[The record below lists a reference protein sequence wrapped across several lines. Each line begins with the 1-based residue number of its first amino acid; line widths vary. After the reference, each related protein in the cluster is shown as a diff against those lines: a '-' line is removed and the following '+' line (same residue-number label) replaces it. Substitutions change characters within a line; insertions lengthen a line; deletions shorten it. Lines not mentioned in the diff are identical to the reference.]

1 MSGEQLQAPVVLI
14 VFQRLDTTAQLL
26 ARIREARPRV
36 LLAVIAMLSVSGL
49 TALLAF
55 LVKPF
60 LDDIF
65 FAKNLRMLY
74 VLAPL
79 VIILYVA
86 QGLLSFL
93 HQYQMNYAG
102 LHAVSRIREDLF
114 NHLQHQPL
122 AFFDQEA
129 TGVLMGRVLYD
140 VMVLQESIAR
150 VVTSLLGDSF
160 TLVALMVVIFYRQW
174 QLALMAMAF
183 VPLVAFF
190 TLRYGRRLRTLSGEG
205 QRTMSQLGTLLY
217 ENFTG
222 QRIVKAF
229 VREDFEQDRF
239 FQASQEYMRLRL
251 KLLVIRGMSSPMAQ
265 ALGALGMAGVIIYGG
280 CRVIQGACSPGTF
293 FSFLTALLLLYGP
306 IKGISNAQNA
316 IQEGLAAAQRV
327 FYFLDINPEVMEP
340 SAGRILPPFSRD
352 IVYQGVSFRYGE
364 TMVLDNINLV
374 INKGE
379 LVALVGPSGAGK
391 TTLLNL
397 LPRFYE
403 VTRGAILVDGQ
414 DITEVTPASL
424 RSQIGLVTQQ
434 TILCHDTVRFNVA
447 YGRLGAS
454 EEEII
459 AALQTAHAYDFVC
472 ALPQGL
478 DTVIGDQGVRLSGG
492 ERQRLAIARAILKN
506 APILLLDEATSSL
519 DSESEQEVQQALDRL
534 IQGRSEPLTPPL
546 QHPSTSA
553 PPATNASGRPALVSA
568 PAKPKPWSSP
578 KRKATTHG
586 WRMVKLVSPRQERTI
601 SGPKKRMLKA
611 MAALSGTTGI
621 AA

>member
-1 MSGEQLQAPVVLI
+1 MKEDLRLYLRLLRYVKPYWPRVVLA
-14 VFQRLDTTAQLL
+14 L
-26 ARIREARPRV
+26 
-36 LLAVIAMLSVSGL
+36 IAMLSVSGL

-55 LVKPF
+55 LVKPV
-60 LDDIF
+60 LDDVF

-86 QGLLSFL
+86 QGVLSFV

-102 LHAVSRIREDLF
+102 LHAVSRIREQLF
-114 NHLQHQPL
+114 DHLQRQPL
-122 AFFDQEA
+122 AFFDEQA

-160 TLVALMVVIFYRQW
+160 TLVALTAVIFYRQW
-174 QLALMAMAF
+174 QLALMAVAF
-183 VPLVAFF
+183 IPLVAFF
-190 TLRYGRRLRTLSGEG
+190 TMRYGRRLRALSGEG
-205 QRTMSQLGTLLY
+205 QKTMSRLGTLLY

-251 KLLVIRGMSSPMAQ
+251 KLLIIRGLSSPMAQ
-265 ALGALGMAGVIIYGG
+265 ALGALGLAGVIIYGG
-280 CRVIQGACSPGTF
+280 YQVIQGDFTPGTF
-293 FSFLTALLLLYGP
+293 FSFLAALLLLYGP
-306 IKGISNAQNA
+306 VKGISNAQNA

-327 FYFLDINPEVMEP
+327 FYFLDINPQSAEP
-340 SAGRILPPFSRD
+340 SQARILPPLSRE
-352 IVYQGVSFRYGE
+352 IVYQGVSFTYGDA
-364 TMVLDNINLV
+364 TVLENINLV
-374 INKGE
+374 IRKGE

-403 VTRGAILVDGQ
+403 VTQGAILIDGQ
-414 DITEVTPASL
+414 DITEVTPTSL
-424 RSQIGLVTQQ
+424 RDQIGLVTQQ
-434 TILCHDTVRFNVA
+434 TILFHDTVRFNVA

-454 EEEII
+454 EAEILE
-459 AALQTAHAYDFVC
+459 ALKTAHAYDFVC

-506 APILLLDEATSSL
+506 PPILLLDEATSSL

-534 IQGRSEPLTPPL
+534 IQGRSTLVIAHRLSTVRNANRLVVMDAGRIVETGTHEELFRQGGLYRRLYEL
-546 QHPSTSA
+546 QF
-553 PPATNASGRPALVSA
+553 
-568 PAKPKPWSSP
+568 
-578 KRKATTHG
+578 
-586 WRMVKLVSPRQERTI
+586 
-601 SGPKKRMLKA
+601 
-611 MAALSGTTGI
+611 AAET
-621 AA
+621 AAG